1 MLTLAL
7 LPSLHSF
14 FLNQVFLLI
23 ELFTLFFGRSQV
35 DFLGLLVSFML
46 LELSIFQTEVFLGL
60 IHLLSELF
68 ELAFMSTL
76 LFLSLDQVV
85 GSFVAFGICGSQIG
99 FTLLFFSLQSLDSN
113 LLHVLF
119 LLQTLRFEVKLRF
132 LIVGSLLILL
142 SLRNCGIELVKSC
155 LLTSDRFIRLL

>member
-1 MLTLAL
+1 MSAL
-7 LPSLHSF
+7 LLFSL
-14 FLNQVFLLI
+14 N
-23 ELFTLFFGRSQV
+23 E
-35 DFLGLLVSFML
+35 
-46 LELSIFQTEVFLGL
+46 
-60 IHLLSELF
+60 
-68 ELAFMSTL
+68 
-76 LFLSLDQVV
+76 VV